1 MQHDVDYSVCSH
13 KKEKYGED
21 EKKCKHKADNKMV
34 KALDAVPWK
43 QRQYGHTLARNAI
56 NVKQKLGLG
65 LKH

>member
-1 MQHDVDYSVCSH
+1 
-13 KKEKYGED
+13 
-21 EKKCKHKADNKMV
+21 MV

-43 QRQYGHTLARNAI
+43 QRQYGHALARNAF